1 MNQEVAPSHRP
12 SWSHPL
18 LLLAIV
24 LLASVFRIYR
34 LDALPPGLYH
44 DEAYNGLDALALLH
58 GQPRPI
64 FFEVWEQV
72 ALAGQASTLPHGQ
85 FPLYFVGN
93 YGREPLFYYLLA
105 LSLWAVGVR
114 PLAVRLVPALTGV
127 LVVLAVYWLAREL
140 LAGDDVARGRRV
152 SLLAALNVA
161 IWYWPLHFSRFG
173 IRPTLLPLVSALTFA
188 ALLRGLRTGR
198 WLAWAGGGFWLGL
211 SLYTYTPARML
222 PLAVLAWL
230 GVVARTDRTFFHRR
244 WREWAACLFVAAAVA
259 APLCLFFLDH
269 SEWAWFRAQYVATD
283 ALGVEVQSL
292 SEMLIGNVGRVVG
305 GFFLAGEQNLR
316 HNLPGR
322 PMLDPS
328 QAIWFFLGLSLVIAR
343 VTRNP
348 KPHASRITPYASLL
362 IWLPVMLLPT
372 YLTSDAPHFGRAIG
386 ITPAAAV
393 LMALGI
399 DGLWK
404 WAQRQKWAPWPV
416 GLVLVGGLLYT
427 GWRTAED
434 YFVGWAGHPGLEAA
448 FQTDFVALGEYARR
462 LPPDESV
469 YLTPPTEE
477 YATILFIQGGREND
491 RIKSFASAAGA
502 LPAGREGRAATYL
515 IRPGDETA
523 LPLLERRLPQGQI
536 VATRPGFTAY
546 RLPADGPRVAPTAPL
561 EANWADKIALLG
573 YDLPQGPF
581 RPGENVPVTVY
592 WRALSEMD
600 LPYTFFVHLLG
611 PFNAATDGPLW
622 GQHDAQPGDGT
633 YPTAAWDRGEIVVD
647 EYVVPIPS
655 DTPAGEYELEI
666 GFYYLPTLKRLPVLD
681 QIGEPI
687 GDRVL
692 LTTVRVGQ

>member
-1 MNQEVAPSHRP
+1 MNVAPSHRR
-12 SWSHPL
+12 SWSHFL

-24 LLASVFRIYR
+24 LLASVLRLHR

-58 GQPRPI
+58 GEPRPI

-72 ALAGQASTLPHGQ
+72 AFAGQAKTLPHGR
-85 FPLYFVGN
+85 FPVYFVGN

-105 LSLWAVGVR
+105 LSLWAAGVR

-140 LAGDDVARGRRV
+140 LADKGKARGRRV
-152 SLLAALNVA
+152 ALLAALNLA
-161 IWYWPLHFSRFG
+161 IWYWPVHFSRFG

-198 WLAWAGGGFWLGL
+198 WLAWAWGGFWLGL

-230 GVVARTDRTFFHRR
+230 SVVAWADRGFIRRR
-244 WREWAACLFVAAAVA
+244 WREWAACLVVAVAVA
-259 APLCLFFLDH
+259 APLGLFFLRYP
-269 SEWAWFRAQYVATD
+269 EWAWFRAQYVATD
-283 ALGVEVQSL
+283 AVGVEVQSL
-292 SEMLIGNVGRVVG
+292 SEMLVGNMGRVVG
-305 GFFLAGEQNLR
+305 GLFLAGEQNLR

-322 PMLDPS
+322 PMLDPV
-328 QAIWFFLGLSLVIAR
+328 QAVWFLLGLSLTIAR
-343 VTRNP
+343 VTRNLTP
-348 KPHASRITPYASLL
+348 HNTSRITHHASRITPHASLL

-386 ITPAAAV
+386 ITPSVAV
-393 LMALGI
+393 LMALGM
-399 DGLWK
+399 DGLWM
-404 WAQRQKWAPWPV
+404 WAQRQKWAPWAV
-416 GLVLVGGLLYT
+416 GLALVGGLLHT

-434 YFVGWAGHPGLEAA
+434 YFVRWAGYPGLEAA
-448 FQTDFVALGEYARR
+448 FQTNFVALGEYARL
-462 LPPDESV
+462 LPLDESV
-469 YLTPPTEE
+469 YMTPPTEE

-491 RIKSFASAAGA
+491 RIKSFAGAAGA
-502 LPAGREGRAATYL
+502 LPAGREGHAATYL
-515 IRPGDETA
+515 IRPGDATA

-536 VATRPGFTAY
+536 AVTRPGFTAY
-546 RLPADGPRVAPTAPL
+546 RLPADGPRVAPTSPL
-561 EANWADKIALLG
+561 EANWADTIALLG

-611 PFNAATDGPLW
+611 PFNAATDSPL
-622 GQHDAQPGDGT
+622 
-633 YPTAAWDRGEIVVD
+633 
-647 EYVVPIPS
+647 
-655 DTPAGEYELEI
+655 
-666 GFYYLPTLKRLPVLD
+666 
-681 QIGEPI
+681 
-687 GDRVL
+687 
-692 LTTVRVGQ
+692 